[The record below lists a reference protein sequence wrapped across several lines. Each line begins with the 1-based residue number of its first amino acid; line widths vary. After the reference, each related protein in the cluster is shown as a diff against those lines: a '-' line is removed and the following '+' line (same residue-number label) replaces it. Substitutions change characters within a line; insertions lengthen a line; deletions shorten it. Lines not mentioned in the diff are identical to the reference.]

1 MFCNNCGTKIEDGD
15 MFCSNCGTPVP
26 QAAPVPQPVAPA
38 PQPAPQPAPMPQAAP
53 APEPVYQ
60 QPVAPQPQPQPV
72 YQQPMQPQQ
81 RMPAYQP
88 QMAPGMQPQMAPGMQ
103 PQMAPGK
110 PPKAPKKK
118 KKKSILPIILLF
130 ILLVAAVGGG
140 VLFFFRSQLFA
151 ASMKMVYS
159 EGTVAVYDNEGYELE
174 VGDNL
179 KLQDGDSM
187 KTEADSLAYI
197 ALDQDRFVT
206 LMQQS
211 SAEFI
216 KKGKKLKLDL
226 TRGRIFFNIDNKLKS
241 GESLDICTSS
251 MIVGIR
257 GTSGYIDTDEHG
269 NEVVYM
275 TSGTVTVS
283 STDKNAKPVEVSA
296 GEKLTATVN
305 SDGEVEFEVE
315 EYSLSSLPKEAANE
329 ILADDILL
337 GQVEEAT
344 GWDSGDIEERLAS
357 SSDPTGDDYGDFS
370 EYIAWTG
377 EFSLGEEVIQLS
389 FYDEYANENI
399 CGDITWRKEN
409 IVYQN
414 QIRYL
419 GDGVFRTSMG
429 FGNGDPVEIWITP
442 TKEGDN
448 KGLTVEYPAG
458 SGENYYFTELK

>member
-26 QAAPVPQPVAPA
+26 QAAPVPQPVAP
-38 PQPAPQPAPMPQAAP
+38 QPEPVYQQPVAP

-60 QPVAPQPQPQPV
+60 QP
-72 YQQPMQPQQ
+72 M
-81 RMPAYQP
+81 QP

-103 PQMAPGK
+103 PQMVPGMQPQMAPGK
-110 PPKAPKKK
+110 PPKAPKEKKK
-118 KKKSILPIILLF
+118 KKKSVLPIILLF

-174 VGDNL
+174 VEDNL

-226 TRGRIFFNIDNKLKS
+226 TKGRIFFNIDNKLKS

-329 ILADDILL
+329 ILADEILL

-344 GWDSGDIEERLAS
+344 GWDSDDIEERLAS

-370 EYIAWTG
+370 EYTAWTG
-377 EFSLGEEVIQLS
+377 EFSLGDEVIQLS

-399 CGDITWRKEN
+399 CGDIVWHKEN